1 MTERRR
7 TVRCEEIQA
16 RIEELAKL
24 IETLEA
30 KDAPCNEP
38 MIRQLKARM
47 RELEGLLAG
56 DAQWRSKMRKRRVV
70 EAIGDFGKKGRK
82 K

>member
-24 IETLEA
+24 IETLEL

-38 MIRQLKARM
+38 MIR
-47 RELEGLLAG
+47 
-56 DAQWRSKMRKRRVV
+56 
-70 EAIGDFGKKGRK
+70 
-82 K
+82 